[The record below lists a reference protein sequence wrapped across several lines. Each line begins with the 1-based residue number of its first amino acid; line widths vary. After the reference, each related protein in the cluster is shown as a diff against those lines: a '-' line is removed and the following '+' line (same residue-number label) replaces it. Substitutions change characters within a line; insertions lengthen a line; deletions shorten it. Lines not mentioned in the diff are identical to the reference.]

1 MTCEI
6 VRWAST
12 WSGPSWASSSVTKI
26 AVLFQ
31 YGEWETAST
40 SRPRERSL
48 SAVYAAG
55 VGLPGVVPA
64 LWSFGS
70 RTNSTVG
77 RLLPATYWLNSFS
90 HSVNRGV
97 PHVALSGAKVSG
109 FSGQFRSKPRKLWSV
124 LALSAGSLATNWLAT
139 LST

>member
-40 SRPRERSL
+40 SRPREGSL
-48 SAVYAAG
+48 SPVYAAR

-64 LWSFGS
+64 LWSCGS
-70 RTNSTVG
+70 RTNPTVR
-77 RLLPATYWLNSFS
+77 RLLLAAYGLKSFGQ
-90 HSVNRGV
+90 SVSRDV
-97 PHVALSGAKVSG
+97 PQVVLPGAKGSG
-109 FSGQFRSKPRKLWSV
+109 
-124 LALSAGSLATNWLAT
+124 
-139 LST
+139 